1 MTSKSIGRPRLTTG
15 PTGRIKLEPPRS
27 RQSVSARIGA
37 EKQAERRARA
47 WAEAAGGGRVTVYRR
62 RLS

>member
-1 MTSKSIGRPRLTTG
+1 MPTKSIGRPRLTIG
-15 PTGRIKLEPPRS
+15 PTGRVKLDPPKR